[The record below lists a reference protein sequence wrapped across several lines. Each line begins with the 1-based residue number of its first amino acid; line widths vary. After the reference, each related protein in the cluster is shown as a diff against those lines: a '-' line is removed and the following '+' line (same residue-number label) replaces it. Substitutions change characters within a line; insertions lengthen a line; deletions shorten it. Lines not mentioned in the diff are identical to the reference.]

1 MDIFKIIDK
10 YYQNN
15 EKAKQVLL
23 IHSRLVAEKA
33 LKIASNLNDKTDKD
47 LLFEGSMLHD
57 IGMIYTHA
65 PDIGC
70 NGNHPYICHG
80 ILGKKMLEEEGLP
93 KHALICERHTGTGIT
108 REEIMEKKLPLPLK
122 DMIPVTLEEQI
133 ICYAD
138 KFFSKNPKGLEKEK
152 SPEKIEKMLSGY
164 GGNHLDI
171 FRQWHLRFNV

>member
-33 LKIASNLNDKTDKD
+33 LKIASNLNEKTDKD